1 MRPRNKISRA
11 KRAQNVTT
19 NELFVVGV
27 TLINGVGSACLHAR
41 VEVFLYTNHFLL
53 SQDNGKRKKREDAI
67 QKGKIN
73 LKASWGPLSRNKSG
87 GPRGSIP
94 CSPPQWDWSSGV
106 IAATDFA
113 SSESLTKDV

>member
-41 VEVFLYTNHFLL
+41 DTNHLLL
-53 SQDNGKRKKREDAI
+53 SQDNGKRKKRVDAI
-67 QKGKIN
+67 QKGIIKN
-73 LKASWGPLSRNKSG
+73 
-87 GPRGSIP
+87 
-94 CSPPQWDWSSGV
+94 
-106 IAATDFA
+106 
-113 SSESLTKDV
+113 